1 MNDSKTWTQWQGLVA
16 DKTYRLEQFLGSS
29 DHSAVFLTEITRPG
43 RHKAAIKFISADFPG
58 AERQLDAWK
67 AAAQLSHPNLLQLY
81 AEGRCRLEDMELLY
95 VVMEYAEENLGQ
107 LLPQRAMTNEE
118 ARQVLDAATDVLV
131 YLHDKGLTHGHLKPS
146 NVLATGDQLKFSS
159 DTIQAAGEVREVR
172 RERDAYDAPETAG
185 SPMRAAGDAWS
196 LGITV
201 VEALTRQSP
210 VLPFD
215 DKADPPIP
223 TTLPEPFLEV
233 ARHTLRREAKWRWS
247 SAQIAARLN
256 PAAAAAATKA
266 AAASAGAASA
276 GPAQASVAAAVPA
289 ARVPQAT
296 GAVSPLSVPLSKEP
310 AVALGKQVVTERV
323 APRVETRRTGNRT
336 LVLPNYVVPVLAG
349 VLALTAIIVLPRIL
363 RRHME
368 TSLASMGT
376 ASKSSSAKPTAG
388 VLRSVPKPPE
398 KQAQVEAPAPAKPA
412 EIESAKVA
420 AEKNAGEAG
429 TPSLGAAAAS
439 TPAVLRSDSRGTS
452 GRTKSARALAA
463 RGEVLEQVLPKSS
476 EKALSTISGTVRVGV
491 KAHVG
496 AAGNVADAELANP
509 GPSRYFADQALD
521 AARRWLFDTPE
532 VDGRS
537 VPSEWL
543 IRFEFT
549 RSGVKAFANQSAP

>member
-29 DHSAVFLTEITRPG
+29 DHSAVFLTEIVRPG
-43 RHKAAIKFISADFPG
+43 RRKAAIKFISADFPG

-67 AAAQLSHPNLLQLY
+67 ATAHLSHPNLLQLY

-118 ARQVLDAATDVLV
+118 ARQVLDAATDALV

-159 DTIQAAGEVREVR
+159 DTIQAAGGVRGVR
-172 RERDAYDAPETAG
+172 RERDAYDAPETVS
-185 SPMRAAGDAWS
+185 SPTAAGDVWS

-201 VEALTRQSP
+201 VEALTQQAP

-223 TTLPEPFLEV
+223 TTLPEPFLEI

-256 PAAAAAATKA
+256 PAAATVKA
-266 AAASAGAASA
+266 AAASAGAA
-276 GPAQASVAAAVPA
+276 AQASVAAAVPTA
-289 ARVPQAT
+289 PVPQT
-296 GAVSPLSVPLSKEP
+296 MGAVSPLSVPLSKEP
-310 AVALGKQVVTERV
+310 AVALGKQVVTQRV
-323 APRVETRRTGNRT
+323 APRVETRRAGNRT
-336 LVLPNYVVPVLAG
+336 LVLPNYVVPVFAG

-368 TSLASMGT
+368 TSLASIET
-376 ASKSSSAKPTAG
+376 ASQSNSAKPAAE
-388 VLRSVPKPPE
+388 VVASVPKPPE
-398 KQAQVEAPAPAKPA
+398 KQAQVEAPAPTKPEAK
-412 EIESAKVA
+412 ESAKVA
-420 AEKNAGEAG
+420 AEKNAGEAV

-452 GRTKSARALAA
+452 GRTKSAHALAA

-491 KAHVG
+491 KAHVD
-496 AAGNVADAELANP
+496 AAGNVGDAELANP

-521 AARRWLFDTPE
+521 AARQWIFNTPE
-532 VDGRS
+532 VNGRS

>member
-1 MNDSKTWTQWQGLVA
+1 MS
-16 DKTYRLEQFLGSS
+16 
-29 DHSAVFLTEITRPG
+29 
-43 RHKAAIKFISADFPG
+43 
-58 AERQLDAWK
+58 
-67 AAAQLSHPNLLQLY
+67 
-81 AEGRCRLEDMELLY
+81 
-95 VVMEYAEENLGQ
+95 
-107 LLPQRAMTNEE
+107 
-118 ARQVLDAATDVLV
+118 
-131 YLHDKGLTHGHLKPS
+131 
-146 NVLATGDQLKFSS
+146 
-159 DTIQAAGEVREVR
+159 
-172 RERDAYDAPETAG
+172 
-185 SPMRAAGDAWS
+185 AAGDVWS

-201 VEALTRQSP
+201 VEALTQQAP

-223 TTLPEPFLEV
+223 TTLPEPFLEI
-233 ARHTLRREAKWRWS
+233 ARRTLRREAKWRWS

-256 PAAAAAATKA
+256 PAAATAKA
-266 AAASAGAASA
+266 AAASAGAA
-276 GPAQASVAAAVPA
+276 AQASVAAAVPTA
-289 ARVPQAT
+289 PVPQT
-296 GAVSPLSVPLSKEP
+296 MGAVSPLSVPLSKEP
-310 AVALGKQVVTERV
+310 AVALGKQVVTQRV
-323 APRVETRRTGNRT
+323 APRVKTRRAGNRT

-368 TSLASMGT
+368 TSLASMET
-376 ASKSSSAKPTAG
+376 ASQSNSAKPAAE
-388 VLRSVPKPPE
+388 VVRSVPKPPE
-398 KQAQVEAPAPAKPA
+398 KQAQVEAPAPAKAA
-412 EIESAKVA
+412 EKESAKVA

-452 GRTKSARALAA
+452 GRAKSAQASAA

-491 KAHVG
+491 KAHVD
-496 AAGNVADAELANP
+496 AAGNVEDAELANP

-521 AARRWLFDTPE
+521 AARRWIFDTPE

>member
-29 DHSAVFLTEITRPG
+29 DHSAVFLTEIARPG
-43 RHKAAIKFISADFPG
+43 RRKAAIKFISADFAG

-118 ARQVLDAATDVLV
+118 ARQVLNAATDVLV

-159 DTIQAAGEVREVR
+159 DTIQAAGEVRGVR
-172 RERDAYDAPETAG
+172 RERDAYDAPETAS
-185 SPMRAAGDAWS
+185 SPMSAAADAWS

-201 VEALTRQSP
+201 VEALTQQAP

-223 TTLPEPFLEV
+223 TLPEPFLEV

-266 AAASAGAASA
+266 AAASAAAASTGA
-276 GPAQASVAAAVPA
+276 AQASVAAAVPA
-289 ARVPQAT
+289 ARVPQAM
-296 GAVSPLSVPLSKEP
+296 GAVSPMSVPLSKEP
-310 AVALGKQVVTERV
+310 AVALGKQVVRQRV
-323 APRVETRRTGNRT
+323 APRAETRRTGNRT

-368 TSLASMGT
+368 SSLASMGT
-376 ASKSSSAKPTAG
+376 ASQNSSAKPTAE
-388 VLRSVPKPPE
+388 VVRSVPKPPE

-412 EIESAKVA
+412 EKENAKVA

-429 TPSLGAAAAS
+429 TPSLGAAATS

-452 GRTKSARALAA
+452 GRTKSAHVSAV

-496 AAGNVADAELANP
+496 AAGNVEGAELANP

-521 AARRWLFDTPE
+521 AARRWLFNTPE
-532 VDGRS
+532 VEGRS
-537 VPSEWL
+537 VKSEWL

>member
-1 MNDSKTWTQWQGLVA
+1 MNSKAWTQWEGLVA

-29 DHSAVFLTEITRPG
+29 DHSAVFLTEIARPG
-43 RHKAAIKFISADFPG
+43 RRKAAIKFISADFPG
-58 AERQLDAWK
+58 AERQLGAWK

-95 VVMEYAEENLGQ
+95 VVMEYAEENLAQ
-107 LLPQRAMTNEE
+107 LLPQRAMTSEE
-118 ARQVLDAATDVLV
+118 ARQVLDAATDALV

-146 NVLATGDQLKFSS
+146 NVLATDDQLKFSS
-159 DTIQAAGEVREVR
+159 DTIQVAGAVRGAR
-172 RERDAYDAPETAG
+172 RERDAYDAPETVS
-185 SPMRAAGDAWS
+185 SPMSAAGDAWS

-201 VEALTRQSP
+201 VEALTQQAP
-210 VLPFD
+210 ELPFD

-223 TTLPEPFLEV
+223 ATLPEPFLEI

-256 PAAAAAATKA
+256 PAAAAATPKA
-266 AAASAGAASA
+266 AAAGAGAAA
-276 GPAQASVAAAVPA
+276 RARVAAAVPA
-289 ARVPQAT
+289 APVPQAM

-310 AVALGKQVVTERV
+310 AVALGKQVVTQRV
-323 APRVETRRTGNRT
+323 APRVETKRAGNRT
-336 LVLPNYVVPVLAG
+336 LVLPNYVVPVFA
-349 VLALTAIIVLPRIL
+349 VAVALTAIIVLPRIL

-376 ASKSSSAKPTAG
+376 ASQNNSAKPTAE
-388 VLRSVPKPPE
+388 VVASVPKAPE
-398 KQAQVEAPAPAKPA
+398 KQAQVEAPVPAKPA
-412 EIESAKVA
+412 EKNTAKVA
-420 AEKNAGEAG
+420 AGKNAGEAG
-429 TPSLGAAAAS
+429 TASLGAAAAS

-452 GRTKSARALAA
+452 SRTKSAHASAA

-491 KAHVG
+491 KAHVD
-496 AAGNVADAELANP
+496 AAGNVEDAELANP

-521 AARRWLFDTPE
+521 AARRWIFNTPE

>member
-29 DHSAVFLTEITRPG
+29 DHSAVFLTEIVRPG
-43 RHKAAIKFISADFPG
+43 RRKAAIKFISADFPG

-67 AAAQLSHPNLLQLY
+67 ATAHLSHPNLLQLY

-118 ARQVLDAATDVLV
+118 ARQVLDAATDALV

-159 DTIQAAGEVREVR
+159 DSIQAAAGVRGVR
-172 RERDAYDAPETAG
+172 RERDAYDAPETVS
-185 SPMRAAGDAWS
+185 SPTAAGDVWS

-201 VEALTRQSP
+201 VEALTQQAP

-223 TTLPEPFLEV
+223 TTLPEPFLEI

-256 PAAAAAATKA
+256 PAAATVKA
-266 AAASAGAASA
+266 AAASAGAA
-276 GPAQASVAAAVPA
+276 AQASVAAAVPTA
-289 ARVPQAT
+289 PVPQT
-296 GAVSPLSVPLSKEP
+296 MGAVSPLSVPLSKEP
-310 AVALGKQVVTERV
+310 AVALGKQVVTQRV
-323 APRVETRRTGNRT
+323 APRVETRRAGNRT
-336 LVLPNYVVPVLAG
+336 LVLPNYVVPVFAG

-368 TSLASMGT
+368 TSLASIET
-376 ASKSSSAKPTAG
+376 ASQSNSAKPAAE
-388 VLRSVPKPPE
+388 VVASVPKPPE
-398 KQAQVEAPAPAKPA
+398 KQAQVEAPAPTKPEAK
-412 EIESAKVA
+412 ESAKVA
-420 AEKNAGEAG
+420 AEKNAGEAV

-452 GRTKSARALAA
+452 GRTKSAHALAA

-491 KAHVG
+491 KAHVD
-496 AAGNVADAELANP
+496 AAGNVQDAELANP

-521 AARRWLFDTPE
+521 AARQWIFNTPE
-532 VDGRS
+532 VNGRS

>member
-1 MNDSKTWTQWQGLVA
+1 MSDSKTWTQWEGLVA
-16 DKTYRLEQFLGSS
+16 DKTYRLQQFLGSS
-29 DHSAVFLTEITRPG
+29 DHSAVFLTEIARPG
-43 RHKAAIKFISADFPG
+43 PRKAAIKFISADFPG

-81 AEGRCRLEDMELLY
+81 AEGRCRLEGMELLY

-159 DTIQAAGEVREVR
+159 DTIQAAGEVRGVR
-172 RERDAYDAPETAG
+172 RERDAYDAPEAVS
-185 SPMRAAGDAWS
+185 SPMSAAGDVWS

-201 VEALTRQSP
+201 VEALTQQAP

-223 TTLPEPFLEV
+223 TTLPEPFLEI

-256 PAAAAAATKA
+256 PAAAATKA
-266 AAASAGAASA
+266 AAAGAGAA
-276 GPAQASVAAAVPA
+276 AQASVAAAVPA
-289 ARVPQAT
+289 APVPKT
-296 GAVSPLSVPLSKEP
+296 MGAVSPLSVPLSKEP
-310 AVALGKQVVTERV
+310 AVALGKQVVAQRV
-323 APRVETRRTGNRT
+323 APRVETRRAGNRT
-336 LVLPNYVVPVLAG
+336 LVLPNYVVPVFAV

-368 TSLASMGT
+368 TSLASMET
-376 ASKSSSAKPTAG
+376 ASQSNSAKPAAE
-388 VLRSVPKPPE
+388 VVASVPKATE
-398 KQAQVEAPAPAKPA
+398 KQVQTEPPAPAKPA
-412 EIESAKVA
+412 AKQSAP
-420 AEKNAGEAG
+420 EKNAGEAV

-452 GRTKSARALAA
+452 GRTKSAHALAA

-491 KAHVG
+491 KAHVD
-496 AAGNVADAELANP
+496 AAGNVKDAELANP

-532 VDGRS
+532 VGGRS